1 MKEGSKKE
9 RAMKEGLVNR
19 TVLIAEDEAN
29 IRSAIRE
36 YLQADGW
43 EVLEARDG
51 LEARDMLQ
59 QTAVDVLVSDIRMP
73 GLDGHGLL
81 AWMQKEGPGLPVL
94 LITAHGDVD
103 EAVQALQQGA
113 ADYMLKP
120 FDLSE
125 LSQRLERC
133 LLMQSQQR
141 ARRLEPKVLDD
152 SWYLPQEGALQP
164 ILNMAGRA
172 APTDSTVLVSG
183 ESGTGKEVIA
193 RYIHVNSK
201 RRNGPFVPV
210 NAGAIPESLIESELF
225 GHEKGAFS
233 GAIQRRI
240 GYFEAAQRGTLF
252 LDEIGELP
260 LFLQVKLLR
269 VLQER
274 TLTRLGST
282 VPVPLD
288 IRIVAATNR
297 NLTEMVKQ
305 GTFREDLY
313 YRIQVIN
320 LHLPPLRERKG
331 DIPGLASFL
340 LPRLARRLG
349 LHPAPVLGGQALKAL
364 QAYPYPGNVRELEN
378 ILERALIIGS
388 GTGVLSPEQLGLG
401 IPDRAKGSDGLEES
415 CLQDDSAI
423 PLPQDFALEH
433 WERYA
438 IMKAL
443 ACCDGNRT
451 KAAGLLGMGRRTLQE
466 KLRLYA
472 LDGEPSP
479 I

>member
-1 MKEGSKKE
+1 MT
-9 RAMKEGLVNR
+9 R

-29 IRSAIRE
+29 IRSAIGE

-43 EVLEARDG
+43 EVLEAGNG
-51 LEARDMLQ
+51 LEARDLLQ

-81 AWMQKEGPGLPVL
+81 AWMQKDGPGVPVL
-94 LITAHGDVD
+94 LITAHGDVAD
-103 EAVQALQQGA
+103 AVQALQHGA

-133 LLMQSQQR
+133 LLLQSQQR
-141 ARRLEPKVLDD
+141 ARRLQPQVLDD
-152 SWYLPQEGALQP
+152 SWYLPADGALKS
-164 ILNMAGRA
+164 ILGLAGKA
-172 APTDSTVLVSG
+172 APTDSTILLSG

-193 RYIHVNSK
+193 RYIHVNS
-201 RRNGPFVPV
+201 RRRDGPFVPV

-233 GAIQRRI
+233 GATQRRI

-297 NLTEMVKQ
+297 NLTMMVKE

-320 LHLPPLRERKG
+320 LHLPPLRERKD

-349 LHPAPVLGGQALKAL
+349 LHPVPVMSGQALKAL

-388 GTGVLSPEQLGLG
+388 GSGVLSPEQLGLG
-401 IPDRAKGSDGLEES
+401 LPGERQPRDPACSGGADGTSGAEGAGGFASSGAVAMDDDQSIPV
-415 CLQDDSAI
+415 
-423 PLPQDFALEH
+423 PQDFLLEH

-438 IMKAL
+438 IMRAL
-443 ACCDGNRT
+443 A
-451 KAAGLLGMGRRTLQE
+451 
-466 KLRLYA
+466 
-472 LDGEPSP
+472 
-479 I
+479 

>member
-1 MKEGSKKE
+1 M
-9 RAMKEGLVNR
+9 NR
-19 TVLIAEDEAN
+19 TVLVAEDEVN
-29 IRSAIRE
+29 IRGAINE
-36 YLQADGW
+36 YLRADGW
-43 EVLEARDG
+43 EVLEARNG
-51 LEARDMLQ
+51 LEAKELLQ
-59 QTAVDVLVSDIRMP
+59 KTAVDVLVSDIRMP
-73 GLDGHGLL
+73 GLDGLGLL
-81 AWMQKEGPGLPVL
+81 AWVHKDGPGLPVL

-103 EAVQALQQGA
+103 EAVQALQHGA

-133 LLMQSQQR
+133 LLMQNQQR
-141 ARRLEPKVLDD
+141 ARRLQPQVLDD
-152 SWYLPQEGALQP
+152 SWYLPAEGALKP
-164 ILNMAGRA
+164 ILDMAGRA
-172 APTDSTVLVSG
+172 APTDSTILISG

-201 RRNGPFVPV
+201 RRDGPFVPV

-240 GYFEAAQRGTLF
+240 GFFEAAQRGTLF

-260 LFLQVKLLR
+260 IFLQVKLLR

-274 TLTRLGST
+274 TLTRLGSS

-288 IRIVAATNR
+288 IRIVSATNR
-297 NLTEMVKQ
+297 NLTEMVRQ
-305 GTFREDLY
+305 GTFREDLF

-320 LHLPPLRERKG
+320 LQLPPLRDRQD

-340 LPRLARRLG
+340 LPRLAGRLG
-349 LHPAPVLGGQALKAL
+349 LHPVPALGKEALKAL
-364 QAYPYPGNVRELEN
+364 KAYPFPGNVRELEN

-388 GTGVLSPEQLGLG
+388 GTGIIAPEQLGLSLAEG
-401 IPDRAKGSDGLEES
+401 PLVGRTQSLEADSGL
-415 CLQDDSAI
+415 
-423 PLPQDFALEH
+423 PLPQDFLLEH

-438 IMKAL
+438 IRKAL
-443 ACCDGNRT
+443 ASCEGNRT
-451 KAAGLLGMGRRTLQE
+451 RAAGLLGMGRRTLQE
-466 KLRLYA
+466 KLRHYA
-472 LDGEPSP
+472 LEKEFIS
-479 I
+479 

>member
-1 MKEGSKKE
+1 MT
-9 RAMKEGLVNR
+9 R
-19 TVLIAEDEAN
+19 TVLIAEDETN

-43 EVLEARDG
+43 EVLEARNG
-51 LEARDMLQ
+51 LEARDLLQ

-81 AWMQKEGPGLPVL
+81 AWVQKDGPGMPVL

-141 ARRLEPKVLDD
+141 ARRLQPQVLDD
-152 SWYLPQEGALQP
+152 SWHLPAEGALKP
-164 ILNMAGRA
+164 ILDLAGKA
-172 APTDSTVLVSG
+172 APTDSTILISG

-193 RYIHVNSK
+193 RFIHVNSK
-201 RRNGPFVPV
+201 RRDGPFVPV

-297 NLTEMVKQ
+297 NLTGMVKE

-320 LHLPPLRERKG
+320 LHLPPLRERKD
-331 DIPGLASFL
+331 DIPGLAAFL
-340 LPRLARRLG
+340 LPRLARRLV
-349 LHPAPVLGGQALKAL
+349 LNPAPVLDDKALLAL

-388 GTGVLSPEQLGLG
+388 GTGVLSPEQLGLSL
-401 IPDRAKGSDGLEES
+401 SDGK
-415 CLQDDSAI
+415 LQTDLTHSAGVVCKDGDQSI
-423 PLPQDFALEH
+423 PLPEDFLLEN

-443 ACCDGNRT
+443 ACCEGNRT

-466 KLRLYA
+466 KLKLYA
-472 LDGEPSP
+472 LDTEPGTAESS
-479 I
+479 

>member
-1 MKEGSKKE
+1 
-9 RAMKEGLVNR
+9 
-19 TVLIAEDEAN
+19 EAN

-43 EVLEARDG
+43 EVLEARSG
-51 LEARDMLQ
+51 LEAKELLQ
-59 QTAVDVLVSDIRMP
+59 RTAVDVLVSDIRMP

-81 AWMQKEGPGLPVL
+81 AWVQKDGPGLPVL
-94 LITAHGDVD
+94 FITAHGDVD
-103 EAVQALQQGA
+103 EAVQALQHGA

-125 LSQRLERC
+125 LSQRLDRC

-141 ARRLEPKVLDD
+141 ARRLQPQVLDD
-152 SWYLPQEGALQP
+152 SWYLPAKGALKP
-164 ILNMAGRA
+164 ILDMASRA
-172 APTDSTVLVSG
+172 APTDSTILISG

-201 RRNGPFVPV
+201 RRDGPFVPV

-320 LHLPPLRERKG
+320 LHLPPLRERKD
-331 DIPGLASFL
+331 DISGLASFL
-340 LPRLARRLG
+340 LPRLAAALG
-349 LHPAPVLGGQALKAL
+349 LHPAPVLGELALKAL

-378 ILERALIIGS
+378 ILERTLIIGS

-401 IPDRAKGSDGLEES
+401 FPDGLDQAGGDGSGSTDGSGRSDWSGNSDEPEGS
-415 CLQDDSAI
+415 CLQEDPSI
-423 PLPQDFALEH
+423 PLPQDFVLEH

-443 ACCDGNRT
+443 ACCGGNRT

-466 KLRLYA
+466 KLRHYT
-472 LDGEPSP
+472 LDSEPDPVKGS
-479 I
+479 

>member
-1 MKEGSKKE
+1 VTK
-9 RAMKEGLVNR
+9 

-36 YLQADGW
+36 YLQAEGW
-43 EVLEARDG
+43 EVLEAANG

-59 QTAVDVLVSDIRMP
+59 QSAVDVLVSDIRMP

-81 AWMQKEGPGLPVL
+81 AWVQKEGPGLPVL

-125 LSQRLERC
+125 LSQRLDRC
-133 LLMQSQQR
+133 LQIQSQQR
-141 ARRLEPKVLDD
+141 ARRLQPQVLDD
-152 SWYLPQEGALQP
+152 SWYLPTEGALQP

-172 APTDSTVLVSG
+172 APTDSTILVSG

-193 RYIHVNSK
+193 RFIHVNSK
-201 RRNGPFVPV
+201 RRDGPFVPV

-274 TLTRLGST
+274 SLTRLGST

-297 NLTEMVKQ
+297 NLTEMVRQ

-320 LHLPPLRERKG
+320 LHLPPLRERQN

-340 LPRLARRLG
+340 LPRLAGRLG
-349 LHPAPVLGGQALKAL
+349 LHPAPVLGAQALRAL
-364 QAYPYPGNVRELEN
+364 QAYTYPGNVRELEN

-388 GTGVLSPEQLGLG
+388 GSGVLHPEQLGLG
-401 IPDRAKGSDGLEES
+401 LPDGLEQAGGTEQGEETCQS
-415 CLQDDSAI
+415 GEPSI
-423 PLPQDFALEH
+423 SLPQDFLLEH

-438 IMKAL
+438 ILRAL

-466 KLRLYA
+466 KLRQYA
-472 LDGEPSP
+472 LNGEPRADEAGLTE
-479 I
+479 